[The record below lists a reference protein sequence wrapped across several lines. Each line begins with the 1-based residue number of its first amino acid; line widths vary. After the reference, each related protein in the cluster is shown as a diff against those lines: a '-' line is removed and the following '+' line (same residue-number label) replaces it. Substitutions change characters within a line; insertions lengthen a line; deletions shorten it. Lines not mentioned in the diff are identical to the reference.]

1 MIAEKRPF
9 LYGRIFTSIS
19 FVILGLAF
27 ANFLK
32 KCLKKKLN
40 EQKGHSTNNSNRVK
54 LNCKKFYKIND
65 LNFIKEILKE
75 SKSQNG
81 YFVSQLIQPYL
92 LIDSKCRYKITKLE
106 YIELINVFILK
117 CYKNTRQ
124 NFVDT
129 IVTKELKSFLDEK
142 YYCKKNQSYFELNE
156 IFGLTFKIGTIYL
169 KSMFKNSSINE
180 NYKLNNSDKSI
191 FFYLMGIQ
199 ESFSL
204 NLFVNPKR
212 RIIRRYSKNLKS
224 LMRLI
229 DVEHKE
235 ILDDIPE
242 NVRLIKFLFIKNFYL
257 DLLVVFSVI
266 SNFLF
271 DMSANDPLCSLNLV
285 DEINSSNTLFL
296 KSNEVWKYSHLK
308 ESIKY
313 YYVKHFARDLLS
325 INKNN
330 FLRLNFFENDFIGLN
345 LSTSKILQINYKS
358 YANAF
363 DLNDFYLD
371 SNNLSLNLAY
381 CIVYFLL
388 KNFNLKNNVNYGDD
402 YDKKSIN
409 SKNFSVFKN
418 LRIKL
423 N

>member
-1 MIAEKRPF
+1 MIGEKRPF

-19 FVILGLAF
+19 FLILGLAF

-32 KCLKKKLN
+32 KCLKKKFK
-40 EQKGHSTNNSNRVK
+40 EQKDHSTSNS
-54 LNCKKFYKIND
+54 KKFYAIND
-65 LNFIKEILKE
+65 LNFVKEILKE
-75 SKSQNG
+75 PKSQNEH
-81 YFVSQLIQPYL
+81 FVSQLIQPYL

-129 IVTKELKSFLDEK
+129 IVTSELKRFLDDK
-142 YYCKKNQSYFELNE
+142 YYDKNNQSYFELNE
-156 IFGLTFKIGTIYL
+156 IFGLAFKIGTIYL
-169 KSMFKNSSINE
+169 KSMFKNSSISE

-191 FFYLMGIQ
+191 FFHLMGIQ
-199 ESFSL
+199 ENFSL

-212 RIIRRYSKNLKS
+212 RIIRRYSKNLKN

-229 DVEHKE
+229 DIEYKD

-266 SNFLF
+266 SNFLL
-271 DMSANDPLCSLNLV
+271 DMSVNDSLCSLNLV
-285 DEINSSNTLFL
+285 DEMNSSKTLFL
-296 KSNEVWKYSHLK
+296 KSDEVWKYSHLK
-308 ESIKY
+308 DSIKF

-325 INKNN
+325 IKKNI

-345 LSTSKILQINYKS
+345 LPTSKVLQSNYKY

-363 DLNDFYLD
+363 ELNDFYLD
-371 SNNLSLNLAY
+371 SNNLSLNLTY

-388 KNFNLKNNVNYGDD
+388 KNFALKNNVKNGDD
-402 YDKKSIN
+402 YDKKLIN
-409 SKNFSVFKN
+409 SKFFSVYKN
-418 LRIKL
+418 FRIKL
-423 N
+423 D